1 MINEYCTKMNQTMKR
16 FFALTGGILI
26 VCNAFAQ
33 NGKISSSDQL
43 LLPSDVAVKGLLGQS
58 IALSEQGRLRSLP
71 EWKDGELIKMFSVE
85 GRNKNTTTDWYGEHG
100 GKWLYTAA
108 LAAKRTNNEA
118 LKAQLF
124 STADYLVSTQEQD
137 GYLGSYST
145 ALRIT
150 NKESKLHRRSWDTWA
165 LSCMIMGLLE
175 TDHYFPN
182 EKYRKAATNIGEL
195 LLKTF
200 GEGANDITN
209 YGTRYGYSATIAL
222 EPVVELYKTTGDK
235 RYLDFAELIVK
246 RVEDREG
253 LRLIAAMLANRDLE
267 TVADGKAYQIIWN
280 LTGLAKLYEITGK
293 ADYLKAVENAWKN
306 IKDYHLT
313 ITGGPWGGVGKHKEC
328 FNVKGYWDPYGFI
341 ETCST
346 MAWIQLN
353 KQLLHLTGDAR
364 YAQETETSA
373 YNALLGAQFSDGEGW
388 SYHTFTNGKKH
399 IANYNDCCPSSGVM
413 ALEELSPMVYTRRSN
428 GIACNLYAESDA
440 TIILDNQNAVRIIQK
455 TQYPFDGKIRLQISA
470 AKTASF
476 PVYIR
481 IPEWAN
487 GAEIKLDGK
496 RVSGDVKAGTYHTL
510 TSTWNRESVIEI
522 NFPMQLKLAEAS
534 EHAIKPQG
542 TEDIYRVNWVA
553 LVRGPLVY
561 ATHGLIN
568 GEDREKNF
576 KLSAKNDVNLFKP
589 VKYKALTGYEL
600 KMPGQKPL
608 LFLPYYEAGGRTPGT
623 WRLTWIQNKID

>member
-1 MINEYCTKMNQTMKR
+1 MIQVMKIKR
-16 FFALTGGILI
+16 IFFLSSA
-26 VCNAFAQ
+26 AFVLQGNVVAQ
-33 NGKISSSDQL
+33 ELKANSTDKL
-43 LLPSDVAVKGLLGQS
+43 LLPSEVAVKGLLGEC
-58 IALSEQGRLRSLP
+58 IALSEKGRIRSLP
-71 EWKDGELIKMFSVE
+71 QWKEGELIKMFSVE

-100 GKWLYTAA
+100 GKWLYMTA
-108 LAAKRTNNEA
+108 LAANRTNNEV

-124 STADYLVSTQEQD
+124 KTADYLVSTQEAD
-137 GYLGSYST
+137 GYLGSYSP

-150 NKESKLHRRSWDTWA
+150 NNESKLHRRSWDTWA
-165 LSCMIMGLLE
+165 LSCMVMGLLE
-175 TDHYFPN
+175 TDRYFPN

-235 RYLDFAELIVK
+235 RYLDFAELIV
-246 RVEDREG
+246 RRIEEREG
-253 LRLIAAMLANRDLE
+253 LRMIASMLNNRDLE

-280 LTGLAKLYEITGK
+280 LTGLAKLYEIN
-293 ADYLKAVENAWKN
+293 ARPEYLKAIENAWKN

-353 KQLLHLTGDAR
+353 KQLLHLTGEAK
-364 YAQETETSA
+364 YAQEIETSS
-373 YNALLGAQFSDGEGW
+373 YNALLGAQFEDGEGW

-399 IANYNDCCPSSGVM
+399 VANYNDCCPSSGVM
-413 ALEELSPMVYTRRSN
+413 ALEEISPMVYTRR
-428 GIACNLYAESDA
+428 GDGFACNLFAENNA
-440 TIILDNQNAVRIIQK
+440 TFTLNDQNTVRVSQK
-455 TQYPFDGKIRLQISA
+455 TQYPFDGKIQLKIST
-470 AKTASF
+470 AKSASF

-481 IPEWAN
+481 IPDWVKD
-487 GAEIKLDGK
+487 AEIKLNGK
-496 RVSGDVKAGTYHTL
+496 PVTGEIKAGSYYTL
-510 TSTWNRESVIEI
+510 NAIWNKETVVEI

-534 EHAIKPQG
+534 EYAIKPQG
-542 TEDIYRVNWVA
+542 TEDIYRVNWLA

-576 KLSAKNDVNLFKP
+576 GLSVKDGLQSFKP
-589 VKYKALTGYEL
+589 VKYKTLGAPAYEL
-600 KMPGQKPL
+600 TVKGQKPL
-608 LFLPYYEAGGRTPGT
+608 LFLPYYQAGGRTPGT